1 MMDYSKHSDQELL
14 ELLSNNDAAALAE
27 IHHRYYPVLY
37 AHAYKRLPE
46 REEVRDILQ
55 ELFIYLWNTRHT
67 NTFTGHL
74 SGYLYT
80 SVRNRILNVY
90 KHKKV
95 RSGYISSFQEFLKHS
110 EPIADEMLREKDLV
124 ALIEREVSALPKQMR
139 IIFELSRNHHLSHQ
153 EIAEKLSIS
162 PLTVKKQVSNS
173 LKILRLKLGSYF
185 YSAFL

>member
-1 MMDYSKHSDQELL
+1 MIDYSKYSDQELL
-14 ELLSNNDAAALAE
+14 VLLGKNDAAALAE
-27 IHHRYYPVLY
+27 IHNRYYPILY

-55 ELFIYLWNTRHT
+55 ELFIYLWNTRNT
-67 NTFTGHL
+67 ITFTGHL

-95 RSGYISSFQEFLKHS
+95 RSGYITSFQEFLVQS
-110 EPIADEMLREKDLV
+110 EPIADEMLREKELV
-124 ALIEREVSALPKQMR
+124 ALIEREVSALPTQMR
-139 IIFELSRNHHLSHQ
+139 IIFELSRNQHLSHQ
-153 EIAEKLSIS
+153 EIADKLNIS
-162 PLTVKKQVSNS
+162 PLTVRKQVNNS
-173 LKILRLKLGSYF
+173 LRILRVKLGSYF